1 MAQNLELAEQ
11 RTDVV
16 DHLMGR
22 MLRSEPDKGQATW
35 EMSNRSSLSCRML
48 WSGRTDHHTEST
60 VLLTQIVSVTV
71 NLEVSS
77 RTDGPTRG
85 KVLAGQKSLAGIGAR
100 SIGSSKLS
108 LSNVISRRRSISGV
122 GTTRIFMSGDLISA
136 AGFTCSPELVL
147 GLSAAGRGTLGLR
160 RSRPVGGLKCLYDG
174 NPYSIIPVDQTN
186 SSRRAL
192 SFGLLD
198 RRRRFHRD
206 R

>member
-1 MAQNLELAEQ
+1 
-11 RTDVV
+11 
-16 DHLMGR
+16 
-22 MLRSEPDKGQATW
+22 
-35 EMSNRSSLSCRML
+35 MSNRSSLSCRML
-48 WSGRTDHHTEST
+48 WPGRTDHHTEST

-147 GLSAAGRGTLGLR
+147 GLSAAGE
-160 RSRPVGGLKCLYDG
+160 G
-174 NPYSIIPVDQTN
+174 NFRAKKES
-186 SSRRAL
+186 SSRRL
-192 SFGLLD
+192 EVLVRWQPLFDHPSRSNQFQPS
-198 RRRRFHRD
+198 
-206 R
+206 